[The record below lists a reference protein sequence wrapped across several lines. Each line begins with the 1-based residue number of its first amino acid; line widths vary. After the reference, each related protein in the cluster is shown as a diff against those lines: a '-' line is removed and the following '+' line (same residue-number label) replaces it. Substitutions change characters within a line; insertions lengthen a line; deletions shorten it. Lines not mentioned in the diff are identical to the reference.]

1 MKKCIRCGDTLP
13 TPRTNQHYCP
23 HCADVAEFERRDIRL
38 QSPALRRAHTLRRI
52 SMSKL
57 RHRLPLPLEID
68 CAGLSGKL
76 IRDLAARLSLHFVD
90 VKLSGTDITAGNP
103 LNQKH
108 YDAAWNII
116 DRFGVKAR

>member
-1 MKKCIRCGDTLP
+1 MT
-13 TPRTNQHYCP
+13 
-23 HCADVAEFERRDIRL
+23 
-38 QSPALRRAHTLRRI
+38 
-52 SMSKL
+52 KL
-57 RHRLPLPLEID
+57 RDRLPLPLEID

-76 IRDLAARLSLHFVD
+76 IRDLADRLKPHFAN
-90 VKLSGTDITAGNP
+90 VKREGTDITAASP